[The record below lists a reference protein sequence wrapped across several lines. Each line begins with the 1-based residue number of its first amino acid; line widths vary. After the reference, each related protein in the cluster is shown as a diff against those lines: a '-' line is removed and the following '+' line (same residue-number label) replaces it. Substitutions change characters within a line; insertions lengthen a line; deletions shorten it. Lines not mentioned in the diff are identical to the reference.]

1 MILFLKKTDNGILAK
16 VRPFIFERSVDLVE
30 DFIKISSEKMP
41 LSIDMTNRLPSSTTI
56 SSVTISATDLSSN
69 SDVSVTVLVST
80 TGTISGNVVKGIVQS
95 GTLNK
100 DYQIKF
106 TCTLSDSSILVEKLK
121 MKIRDEDN

>member
-1 MILFLKKTDNGILAK
+1 MILSLKKTDNGILAK

-30 DFIKISSEKMP
+30 DFIKISTEKMP

-56 SSVTISATDLSSN
+56 SSVTISAIDLSSN
-69 SDVSVTVLVST
+69 SDVSGTVLVST

-100 DYQIKF
+100 DYEIKF

-121 MKIRDEDN
+121 MKIRDEDI

>member
-1 MILFLKKTDNGILAK
+1 M
-16 VRPFIFERSVDLVE
+16 E